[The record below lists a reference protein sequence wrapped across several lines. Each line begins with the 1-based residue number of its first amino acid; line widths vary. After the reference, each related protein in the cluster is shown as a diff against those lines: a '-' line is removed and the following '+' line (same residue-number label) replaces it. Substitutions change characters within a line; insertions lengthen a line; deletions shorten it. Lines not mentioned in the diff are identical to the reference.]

1 MVKYKMYWRSHC
13 IKIVM
18 FLDDCWGTNSNRH
31 LCSADA
37 VFVKN
42 SLVKAG
48 FVINWEKSIWE
59 PVQKLEWLELFLGG

>member
-1 MVKYKMYWRSHC
+1 M
-13 IKIVM
+13 I
-18 FLDDCWGTNSNRH
+18 FLADGWGTKSNRH

-48 FVINWEKSIWE
+48 LVINWEKSIWE
-59 PVQKLEWLELFLGG
+59 PVQKLEWLGLF